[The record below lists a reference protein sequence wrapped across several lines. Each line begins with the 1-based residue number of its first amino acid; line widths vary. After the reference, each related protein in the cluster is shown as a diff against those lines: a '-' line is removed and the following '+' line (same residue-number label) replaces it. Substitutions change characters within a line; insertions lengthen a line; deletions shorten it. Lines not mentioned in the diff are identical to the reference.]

1 VKLALKL
8 PAAVVLIFV
17 GVTGTVFWAMHQ
29 RLSDDGAQIATMESR
44 LAEQDKRQ
52 AELAARLN
60 ETKAE
65 GAAKDAAAR
74 AADLLTALV
83 ADKTAELKGA
93 AARAAAGMPPVPA
106 DLLKTSKA
114 PLDHVI
120 LTDKGT
126 VVVGVAPA
134 GAAAVGKPLFTTEEF
149 KARIK
154 PAPTFALAPVT
165 VAGQGRAIR
174 VSVPL
179 VQVARNK
186 SALMGFLVEAVSL
199 DGLLRP
205 LAQGALGEPEV
216 KVLLVDPAGQIVA
229 APTPDLLGKLL
240 SATPEFSPLAAA
252 RSGEAVELKDLVGR
266 YMGATRTW
274 RGGSLAFTI
283 VGVAGISAATGA
295 SMSGGA
301 AVQRREPVVLL
312 ALVFIVG
319 LTLALLVV
327 ILPFGRMG
335 GLVKAAQAMAGGAAA
350 VEFKG
355 ANAKDEIGAVAR
367 ALESV
372 GEQLAGE
379 RRHREETAQAYTALQ
394 RDLQRVNDEHKELT
408 EYQRNLETNARR
420 DKQALEGELATARG
434 ELDAARREVETLRGE
449 VAARSQDVA
458 LRAQELSARDQ
469 SIEERD
475 RALAARDEMIAS
487 VTAEHRQVAEDLTA
501 TRQQA
506 ATLAAQITELKHDL
520 EHRPAGPVAAFS
532 LFSEASEALSVEL
545 GGLLE
550 LVQGY
555 VQQIISAAG
564 GNISEE
570 QQQFLTTVI
579 NRSARSQR
587 LMGDLRDFSTIA
599 KPDGLAKE
607 PLDLT
612 ALLNDVV
619 ATVQQSAED
628 KGVEFTAD
636 VPPALP
642 EAIGD
647 EARLRQMFT
656 VLLQNAIRFTPE
668 GGQVTLSVALRET
681 MAGIRIEDGAEP
693 IPVKSEDVF
702 DHFHP
707 ADEEVLELRGSG
719 LRFPMLR
726 AIAGSHGGS
735 IDMAINDRGGNLF
748 FIRLPV
754 RAGAPEA
761 ADVTSLFSA
770 VSSGEQ
776 AAAAGPAA
784 AAPQMDP
791 AFAQLDAVFGE
802 SAPAPQAPAPAAPPT
817 PAPGPGDAG
826 PGAVMDPAFAQFDAV
841 FGESAP
847 SAPPAASAPFPAAG
861 ATPPEVLAAD
871 PAFAQFD
878 AVFGA
883 PPAATP
889 TLDALEAGPDAADAA
904 ALPDLWPVAGDTGP
918 LSIDAIEAAP
928 QAPDAGAAPAAP
940 AADPAAPPPPPFAFG
955 SDEIIQE

>member
-1 VKLALKL
+1 VLKASAAPL
-8 PAAVVLIFV
+8 DQVILINAAGAVV
-17 GVTGTVFWAMHQ
+17 
-29 RLSDDGAQIATMESR
+29 S
-44 LAEQDKRQ
+44 
-52 AELAARLN
+52 AAP
-60 ETKAE
+60 A
-65 GAAKDAAAR
+65 GS
-74 AADLLTALV
+74 
-83 ADKTAELKGA
+83 
-93 AARAAAGMPPVPA
+93 AAAGKALLSPA
-106 DLLKTSKA
+106 DL
-114 PLDHVI
+114 
-120 LTDKGT
+120 
-126 VVVGVAPA
+126 
-134 GAAAVGKPLFTTEEF
+134 KP
-149 KARIK
+149 RYR
-154 PAPTFALAPVT
+154 PAPYFALAPAAGV
-165 VAGQGRAIR
+165 GQGRVVW

-179 VQVARNK
+179 IHVAGARRTM
-186 SALMGFLVEAVSL
+186 SGFLVEAVSL
-199 DGLLRP
+199 DGVLRSAAGGSSD
-205 LAQGALGEPEV
+205 LDV
-216 KVLLVDPAGQIVA
+216 KVFVADGATGAIVA
-229 APTPDLLGKLL
+229 APTPDLLGKIWTGT
-240 SATPEFSPLAAA
+240 SEFSPLALA
-252 RSGEAVELKDLVGR
+252 REGEAVELRYNLGR
-266 YMGATRTW
+266 AMGSARAWT
-274 RGGSLAFTI
+274 GAQLAFRVI
-283 VGVAGISAATGA
+283 GVAMISPAAG
-295 SMSGGA
+295 SGQGGESS
-301 AVQRREPVVLL
+301 VERREPVLILAVIFLAGAVL
-312 ALVFIVG
+312 
-319 LTLALLVV
+319 TALLLVM
-327 ILPFGRMG
+327 PFGRMG
-335 GLVKAAQAMAGGAAA
+335 GLVKAAESIAAGAAS

-379 RRHREETAQAYTALQ
+379 RRHREETAQAYAALQ

-408 EYQRNLETNARR
+408 EYQRNQEANARR
-420 DKQALEGELATARG
+420 EKQALEGELGTARS
-434 ELDAARREVETLRGE
+434 ELDGARKEVESLRGE

-458 LRAQELSARDQ
+458 IRAQEVASRDQ
-469 SIEERD
+469 SIQERD
-475 RALAARDEMIAS
+475 RALAARDEMLVAANES
-487 VTAEHRQVAEDLTA
+487 SRLATDDLANVRQQVVTLTA
-501 TRQQA
+501 Q
-506 ATLAAQITELKHDL
+506 LAELKHDL

-545 GGLLE
+545 SGLLE

-555 VQQIISAAG
+555 VQQIISSAE
-564 GNISEE
+564 GNITEE

-587 LMGDLRDFSTIA
+587 LMGDLKDFSTIA

-636 VPPALP
+636 IPPALP

-668 GGQVTLSVALRET
+668 GSQVTMSVILRET

-748 FIRLPV
+748 FVRLPV

-761 ADVTSLFSA
+761 SDITSLFSA
-770 VSSGEQ
+770 VTSGE
-776 AAAAGPAA
+776 AA
-784 AAPQMDP
+784 AAPEPFD
-791 AFAQLDAVFGE
+791 L
-802 SAPAPQAPAPAAPPT
+802 SAAEPEPAPAAQG
-817 PAPGPGDAG
+817 PAL
-826 PGAVMDPAFAQFDAV
+826 DPAFAQFDAV
-841 FGESAP
+841 FGQESAPAAPPATPAAPAAIPPPSGGSPGLALDPAFAQFDAVFGNDAP
-847 SAPPAASAPFPAAG
+847 SAPAPAPAPQAAPA

-878 AVFGA
+878 AVFGGGASAA
-883 PPAATP
+883 PATP
-889 TLDALEAGPDAADAA
+889 TLDALEAAPDMADPNTAM
-904 ALPDLWPVAGDTGP
+904 PDLWPVAGDAGP

-928 QAPDAGAAPAAP
+928 DAAPAVPGAEP
-940 AADPAAPPPPPFAFG
+940 PAPPPPPFAFG